1 MSLILVDMKDI
12 GIFIIAIIT
21 ILIIHIFV
29 DLKGSNPKW
38 LNRAIIADCI
48 ICGLYLLL
56 WFIWN

>member
-1 MSLILVDMKDI
+1 MKDI

-21 ILIIHIFV
+21 ILIIHIVV

-38 LNRAIIADCI
+38 LNRAIIADCV